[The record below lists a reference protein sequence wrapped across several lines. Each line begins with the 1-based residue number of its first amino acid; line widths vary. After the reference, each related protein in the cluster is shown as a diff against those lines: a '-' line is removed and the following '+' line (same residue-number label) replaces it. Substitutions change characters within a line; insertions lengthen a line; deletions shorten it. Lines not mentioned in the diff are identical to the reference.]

1 MLCVPRS
8 LVEQNA
14 WDHPGSDSRMDAFKR
29 VVGTYVVSVAKPG
42 FEYWT
47 GAGQFERFDSARP
60 ASGADIVSVVS
71 PDSGRFDI
79 FNPQRPA
86 NYALYQVQANH

>member
-1 MLCVPRS
+1 MK
-8 LVEQNA
+8 E
-14 WDHPGSDSRMDAFKR
+14 FKR

-42 FEYWT
+42 FEYFI

-79 FNPQRPA
+79 MNPQCPA
-86 NYALYQVQANH
+86 NYARYQVQVNH

>member
-1 MLCVPRS
+1 MLCVPRN
-8 LVEQNA
+8 LVEQDA
-14 WDHPGSDSRMDAFKR
+14 WDHPESGSKMDAFKR

-42 FEYWT
+42 FEYWI

-60 ASGADIVSVVS
+60 ASGANIVSVVS

-79 FNPQRPA
+79 FDPQCPA
-86 NYALYQVQANH
+86 NYALYQVQVNH